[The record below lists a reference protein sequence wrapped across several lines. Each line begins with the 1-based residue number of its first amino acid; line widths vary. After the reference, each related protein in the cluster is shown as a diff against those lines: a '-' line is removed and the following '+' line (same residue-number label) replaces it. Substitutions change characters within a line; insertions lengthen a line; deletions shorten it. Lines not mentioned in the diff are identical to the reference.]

1 MPRCYLYRRKSG
13 IHLPAIQLPWPL
25 FGHFLRCAS
34 PIWHSILRL
43 GPVLSPG
50 GSRRAYSVPQEA
62 FDILNFSQEEKMNIY
77 KITATVM
84 HLGEMKFRQ
93 KGREE
98 QAEAEGSEV
107 SPERQYGGHASHS
120 QLTTQ
125 PFAGIVR
132 HPGLYAAGEG

>member
-1 MPRCYLYRRKSG
+1 MLSISAKIWNTSSSNSTT
-13 IHLPAIQLPWPL
+13 LATFW
-25 FGHFLRCAS
+25 HFLTLCFANLALHPPAGACAVT
-34 PIWHSILRL
+34 R
-43 GPVLSPG
+43 